1 MDKKDLAIG
10 LHDKKYNCCQ
20 AVACSFAE
28 EAGMDMKTLFKLGE
42 GFGAGMGGRKCTCG
56 ALSGA
61 VMLAG
66 CINSDGNTDAPA
78 TKAETYVLTEEI
90 TRKFIDRVGAHVCED
105 IKGSTDGVV
114 KCSCPDCI
122 KIGVDLVSEVL
133 KL

>member
-1 MDKKDLAIG
+1 MDKKEYAIA

-20 AVACSFAE
+20 AVACSFSE
-28 EAGMDMKTLFKLGE
+28 EVNMPMETLFKLGE
-42 GFGAGMGGRKCTCG
+42 GFGAGMGGKKCTCG

-66 CINSDGNTDAPA
+66 CVNSDGNTDAPA
-78 TKAETYVLTEEI
+78 TKAETYKLTEEI
-90 TRKFIDRVGAHVCED
+90 TRKFIERVGAHVCED
-105 IKGSTDGVV
+105 IKGSADGIM

-122 KIGVDLVSEVL
+122 RTGVDLAMEVL